1 MAAAA
6 RARAP
11 PLSLSLSRQ
20 SLQEGREL
28 VSVVRNRNQGSQ
40 SEREEEKQRVSRM
53 RKNSRLIGRMRQNK

>member
-1 MAAAA
+1 MAAAAA

-11 PLSLSLSRQ
+11 LSLSRQ

-40 SEREEEKQRVSRM
+40 SEREG
-53 RKNSRLIGRMRQNK
+53 GRETTGFAHAKKFAINWENAPK